1 MPRRGRPAGDV
12 QTVTPGPR
20 RVPTRGR
27 GVARDRPK
35 ACTEYARRSMS
46 AAMPTWTAPG
56 GMRLH
61 FRDVGKGRP
70 VVLLHA
76 FPLTGEM
83 FEPQW
88 SALSG
93 RVRFIV
99 PDLRGFGGSAAG
111 DGPSEMGAMADDVLA
126 LLDHLGID
134 SAVVGG
140 VSMGG
145 YASLALLRNDPSRVR
160 ALVLAD
166 TQTSADDAPARERR
180 ETTAREVLSKG
191 PTALLPSV
199 EKLLGPAAAPELRA
213 RVSAWITAGSAE
225 GFAAAQRGMALRPD
239 ARDILARFGGQVLV
253 VVGTDDLL
261 TPPAKARA
269 MAELVPGAE
278 LVEIPKAGHLANLE
292 QPAAFNTAL
301 ARFLDRVLPPPVG

>member
-1 MPRRGRPAGDV
+1 
-12 QTVTPGPR
+12 
-20 RVPTRGR
+20 
-27 GVARDRPK
+27 
-35 ACTEYARRSMS
+35 
-46 AAMPTWTAPG
+46 
-56 GMRLH
+56 MRLH
-61 FRDVGKGRP
+61 FRDVGSGPP
-70 VVLLHA
+70 VLLLHA
-76 FPLTGEM
+76 FPLLGEM

-88 SALSG
+88 SALAS
-93 RVRFIV
+93 RARFIV
-99 PDLRGFGGSAAG
+99 PDLRGFDGSTAG
-111 DGPSEMGAMADDVLA
+111 DGPSEMGMMADDVLA

-145 YASLALLRNDPSRVR
+145 YVSLALLRNDPSRVR

-199 EKLLGPAAAPELRA
+199 EKLLGPAASPALRA
-213 RVSAWITAGSAE
+213 QVSAWISAGSAD

-239 ARDILARFGGQVLV
+239 GRDILARFGGPVLV
-253 VVGTDDLL
+253 VVGSEDVL

-269 MAELVPGAE
+269 MADLVQGAE
-278 LVEIPKAGHLANLE
+278 LVEIPDAGHLASLE
-292 QPAAFNTAL
+292 KPAQFNAAL
-301 ARFLDRVLPPPVG
+301 SRFLERAA